1 MIDNIVMS
9 EEFLNEVR
17 IRNEERLKEAKERL
31 GNRYLLHPSNM
42 VKKVKVKRKYAK
54 RKITA

>member
-1 MIDNIVMS
+1 MS